1 MAKSKFA
8 LVIGSTGAI
17 GSATAI
23 RLAEDGW
30 NLYLHCYRSCE
41 KGKTLV
47 QELSERYPSQHFS
60 LHSFEMSSKS
70 EMDVS
75 FVFELDA
82 LVFAHGVT
90 LYKEWMAT
98 TIEESDALLDT
109 YLLAPQK
116 LLQALYPK
124 LKCSS
129 IVFIGSIFGDK
140 GASWEVAYSVAKAAQ
155 NGMVKSLARE
165 WATLPVRVNAVQA
178 GYIDSGIHGH
188 LTEED
193 EEATIST
200 IPLKRKGR
208 PEEIAHAVSFLVG
221 DESHFI
227 TGQQIAVDG
236 GWNLI
241 G

>member
-17 GSATAI
+17 GSATAR
-23 RLAEDGW
+23 RLAKEGW
-30 NLYLHCYRSCE
+30 NIYLHCNRSHD
-41 KGKTLV
+41 KGKLLL
-47 QELSERYPSQHFS
+47 QELKGFYPSQHFS
-60 LHSFEMSSKS
+60 LHCFEMNSKG

-82 LVFAHGVT
+82 IVFAHGVT
-90 LYKEWMAT
+90 LYKEWIET
-98 TIEESDALLDT
+98 SIEESSALLDT
-109 YLLAPQK
+109 YILAPQK

-124 LKCSS
+124 LKDSS

-140 GASWEVAYSVAKAAQ
+140 GASWEVAYSTAKAAQ
-155 NGMVKSLARE
+155 NGLVKSLARE
-165 WATLPVRVNAVQA
+165 WATLPVRVNSIQA
-178 GYIDSGIHGH
+178 GYIHSGINSH

-193 EEATIST
+193 EEVTIST

-208 PEEIAHAVSFLVG
+208 PEEIAHTVSFLVG
-221 DESHFI
+221 DESRFI